1 MYIPIQA
8 TAIGKIK
15 LKATARSR
23 AAADSVERDFLI
35 EVILLNAM

>member
-15 LKATARSR
+15 LKATARST
-23 AAADSVERDFLI
+23 AATDAVEREFLI
-35 EVILLNAM
+35 EVS